1 MPFHANGL
9 TSTSTGKVNPRL
21 ESMGEG
27 PILTQRIPCWPYADP
42 KDRHI
47 VSYDE
52 YVKTGGY
59 EGLRK
64 ALTMKPDEVTEE
76 VKKSVLRGRGGAG
89 FPTGLKWTFLPKLK
103 VNEQG
108 QEEDPGPRYLA
119 INADESEPGTFK
131 DRLLMD
137 FDPHLMLEGIAI
149 CAYACRI
156 SKAYI
161 FIRGEYHHQAKVL
174 EQAIKEAYANGIF
187 GSKGLMNG
195 AGTGR
200 GGSWAVECYVHRG
213 AGAYICGEETALLEG
228 LEGKRG
234 WPRIKPPFP
243 AVKGLFGKPTIINN
257 VETLAHLPS
266 IITRGADWF
275 TKQGVVSTVGGP
287 PSHGTKLMGVSGHV
301 NRPGVFELE
310 LGIPLRVIVEEL
322 CGGIRGGKKFK
333 GAIAGGISMGI
344 LGPDQYDAEMDFDI
358 GRKYNVLGLGTA
370 CPTVFDEDTDMVA
383 VARNIARFFKHES
396 CGQCTPCREGSGW
409 LYQLMSRIED
419 GNAKTKDL
427 DLALEIATS
436 MGSMPGTTIC
446 GLADG
451 NNWAVRTIM
460 NKYWD
465 EFEARVKP
473 TFVPVK
479 MTIGANPKVG
489 TGA

>member
-1 MPFHANGL
+1 MPFAPNGL
-9 TSTSTGKVNPRL
+9 TTTTPSGKVNPRMEGL
-21 ESMGEG
+21 AHGGG
-27 PILTQRIPCWPYADP
+27 PILTKRIPCWPYADP
-42 KDRHI
+42 KGRHV

-52 YVKTGGY
+52 YAKTGGY
-59 EGLRK
+59 AGLRK
-64 ALTMKPDEVTEE
+64 ALSIKPDAVTEE

-89 FPTGLKWTFLPKLK
+89 FPTGLKWTFLPKLA
-103 VNEQG
+103 VDEAG
-108 QEEDPGPRYLA
+108 HEADPGQRYLA
-119 INADESEPGTFK
+119 VNADESEPGTFK

-149 CAYACRI
+149 ACYACRI
-156 SKAYI
+156 KTAYI
-161 FIRGEYHHQAKVL
+161 FIRGEYHHQAHVVEK
-174 EQAIKEAYANGIF
+174 AIQEAYANGVF
-187 GSKGLMNG
+187 GGAGLLNG
-195 AGTGR
+195 ANTAR
-200 GGSWAVECYVHRG
+200 GGSWKVDCYLHRG
-213 AGAYICGEETALLEG
+213 AGAYICGEETGLLEA

-266 IITRGADWF
+266 IVEFGGEWF
-275 TKQGVVSTVGGP
+275 TKHGCPSSLGGNNP
-287 PSHGTKLMGVSGHV
+287 PSYGTKLMGVSGHV
-301 NRPGVFELE
+301 NRPGVFECE
-310 LGIPLRVIVEEL
+310 LGIPLRVLVEEL

-344 LGPDQYDAEMDFDI
+344 LGPDQFEAELDFDI
-358 GRKYNVLGLGTA
+358 GRRYNVLGLGTA

-409 LYQLMSRIED
+409 LYQLMGRIEAGD
-419 GNAKTKDL
+419 AKTKDL

-460 NKYWD
+460 NKYWS
-465 EFEARVKP
+465 EFEKRVKP

-479 MTIGANPKVG
+479 VSIGA
-489 TGA
+489 GAR

>member
-1 MPFHANGL
+1 MPASLPFPPMPGDAPLNPNLPGPVL
-9 TSTSTGKVNPRL
+9 TK
-21 ESMGEG
+21 
-27 PILTQRIPCWPYADP
+27 RIPSWPYADP
-42 KDRHI
+42 AARHV

-52 YVKTGGY
+52 YIKTGGY
-59 EGLRK
+59 VGLRK
-64 ALTMKPDEVTEE
+64 ALSLKPDAVTEE

-89 FPTGLKWTFLPKLK
+89 FPTGLKWTFLPKLAID
-103 VNEQG
+103 EQG
-108 QEEDPGPRYLA
+108 NEADPGMRYLA
-119 INADESEPGTFK
+119 VNADESEPGTFK

-149 CAYACRI
+149 ACYACRI
-156 SKAYI
+156 KTAYI
-161 FIRGEYHHQAKVL
+161 FIRGEYHHQAHVV
-174 EQAIKEAYANGIF
+174 EEAIKEAYANGIF
-187 GSKGLMNG
+187 GGKGLMNG
-195 AGTGR
+195 ATTGR
-200 GGSWAVECYVHRG
+200 GGAWTVDCYLHRG
-213 AGAYICGEETALLEG
+213 AGAYICGEETGLLEAI
-228 LEGKRG
+228 EGKRG

-266 IITRGADWF
+266 IIELGGEWF
-275 TKQGVVSTVGGP
+275 TKHGTAGTLGGNSP
-287 PSHGTKLMGVSGHV
+287 PSFGTKLMGVSGHV
-301 NRPGVFELE
+301 NRPGCFELE
-310 LGIPLRVIVEEL
+310 LGTTLRTLVEHPKL
-322 CGGIRGGKKFK
+322 CGGMRGGKKFK

-344 LGPDQYDAEMDFDI
+344 LGPDQFDAEMDFDI

-409 LYQLMSRIED
+409 LYQLMGRIEA
-419 GNAKTKDL
+419 GSAKTKDL

-460 NKYWD
+460 NKYWS
-465 EFEARVKP
+465 EFEKRVKP

-479 MTIGANPKVG
+479 ISVGAMAKG
-489 TGA
+489 